1 MYKARYYKADGKKG
15 KARALP
21 DSLFDGVVNEG
32 VMHQAVT
39 TYLANQRQG
48 TAAAKGRSD
57 VRGGGRKPW
66 RQKGTGR
73 ARAGTIR
80 SPIWVG
86 GGVAFPP
93 IPHSW
98 RKRLPKKVKALA
110 RRSALNDRAENDRV
124 VLADLPVME
133 SPKTRDLVSFLG
145 SIAPEGKVLVLT
157 DGTNENL
164 YLSARNLSNVS
175 VVEFGGE
182 SVYDVLWAYTVV
194 IERSALDEKPKA
206 KAKVKAETA
215 AEAAPEAEAEAP
227 EAEAEVEPAA
237 EAEEEAEEEA
247 PEADEEEAPEAE
259 VEEAA
264 EAEADEAP
272 EAEAVEAPEA
282 EAEVEPAAEA
292 EEEAEEEAPEADAE
306 EAPEVDTEEDDDA

>member
-1 MYKARYYKADGKKG
+1 MYKARYFKVDGKKG

-21 DSLFDGVVNEG
+21 DTIFDGVVNEG
-32 VMHQAVT
+32 VMHQAVK
-39 TYLANQRQG
+39 TYLSNQRQG
-48 TAAAKGRSD
+48 SAAAKGRSD

-98 RKRLPKKVKALA
+98 RKSLPKKVRALA
-110 RRSALNDRAENDRV
+110 RRSALNDRAEHDRV

-133 SPKTRDLVSFLG
+133 APRTRDLVSFLS

-164 YLSARNLSNVS
+164 YLSARNLSDVS
-175 VVEFGGE
+175 VIQFGGE

-194 IERSALDEKPKA
+194 IERSALDEKAAPKA
-206 KAKVKAETA
+206 KAKAKV
-215 AEAAPEAEAEAP
+215 EAEE
-227 EAEAEVEPAA
+227 EPAA
-237 EAEEEAEEEA
+237 EAEEE
-247 PEADEEEAPEAE
+247 PEAAAE
-259 VEEAA
+259 VE
-264 EAEADEAP
+264 
-272 EAEAVEAPEA
+272 
-282 EAEVEPAAEA
+282 
-292 EEEAEEEAPEADAE
+292 
-306 EAPEVDTEEDDDA
+306 TEEDDDE

>member
-1 MYKARYYKADGKKG
+1 MYNARYYKADGKKG

-259 VEEAA
+259 AEEAA

-272 EAEAVEAPEA
+272 EAEADEAPEA